1 MMSKNTGIVKDQK
14 YLRHGTDIGHPETPQ
29 RLVSIYEMLDN
40 PDMVWKFIGIDARK
54 ATQEELERV
63 HSPAYIDAVAATAGR
78 SMSMLDP
85 DTVATP
91 ETYDIA
97 RLAAGGLMNAID
109 AVVSRKAD
117 NAFALVRPPGHH
129 AQEERAAGFCV
140 FNNVAIGARHAMA
153 LHKMERIL
161 IVDWDLHH
169 GNGTQDIFYGDRKVL
184 YFSTHQFPYY
194 PGTGA
199 MGEMGRGEGLGY
211 TINVPLRPGADDA
224 FYVRIFQDILSP
236 VALAFKPEIILVSA
250 GFDTYF
256 ADPLGEMKVT
266 PEGFA
271 CLTRILINLAN
282 ACSGGRL
289 VLVLEGGYHIQG
301 LAKCVR
307 SVLLELLEETR
318 VTEETLLR
326 MAAEADDKAKTLI
339 GQVRKQIEPYWPVY

>member
-1 MMSKNTGIVKDQK
+1 MMFKKTGIVKDRA
-14 YLRHGTDIGHPETPQ
+14 YLRHGTDSGHPETPQ
-29 RLVSIYEMLDN
+29 RLVSIYEMLEN
-40 PDMVWKFIGIDARK
+40 PDMVRKFTGIDARR
-54 ATQEELERV
+54 ATREELERV
-63 HSPAYIDAVAATAGR
+63 HKPAFIDAVAATAGR

-85 DTVATP
+85 DTVASP

-109 AVVSRKAD
+109 AVVSRKVD

-129 AQEERAAGFCV
+129 ADEGRAAGFCI
-140 FNNVAIGARHAMA
+140 FNNVAVGARHAMA
-153 LHKMERIL
+153 AHKMERIL

-169 GNGTQDIFYGDRKVL
+169 GNGTQDIFYEDRKVL

-236 VALAFKPEIILVSA
+236 VTMAFKPEIILVSA

-256 ADPLGEMKVT
+256 GDPLGEMKVT

-271 CLTRILINLAN
+271 ALTRILLNLAD

-307 SVLLELLEETR
+307 AVLLELLEETR
-318 VTEETLLR
+318 VTEETLNR
-326 MAAEADDKAKTLI
+326 MAAGTDDRAATLI
-339 GQVRKQIEPYWPVY
+339 GQVRKAIAPYWSVF

>member
-1 MMSKNTGIVKDQK
+1 MSKKTGIVKDRA
-14 YLRHGTDIGHPETPQ
+14 YLRHGTDSGHPETPR
-29 RLVSIYEMLDN
+29 RLVSIYEMLEN
-40 PDMVWKFIGIDARK
+40 PDMVWKFTGIDARR
-54 ATQEELERV
+54 ATREELERV
-63 HSPAYIDAVAATAGR
+63 HRPAFIDAIAATAGR

-85 DTVATP
+85 DTVASS

-97 RLAAGGLMNAID
+97 RLAAGGLINAVD
-109 AVVSRKAD
+109 AVVSRKVD

-129 AQEERAAGFCV
+129 ADEGRAAGFCI
-140 FNNVAIGARHAMA
+140 FNNVAVGARHAMA
-153 LHKMERIL
+153 QHNMERIL

-236 VALAFKPEIILVSA
+236 VAMAFKPEIILVSA

-271 CLTRILINLAN
+271 ALTRILLNLAD

-307 SVLLELLEETR
+307 SVLLELLDETR
-318 VTEETLLR
+318 ATEEELIR
-326 MAAEADDKAKTLI
+326 MAAGADDKAKTLI
-339 GQVRKQIEPYWPVY
+339 GQVRKAIEPYWPIP

>member
-1 MMSKNTGIVKDQK
+1 MFKKTGIVKDRA
-14 YLRHGTDIGHPETPQ
+14 YLRHGTDSGHPETPQ
-29 RLVSIYEMLDN
+29 RLVSIYEMLEN
-40 PDMVWKFIGIDARK
+40 PDMVRKFTGIDARR
-54 ATQEELERV
+54 ATREELERV
-63 HSPAYIDAVAATAGR
+63 HKPAFIDAVAATAGR

-85 DTVATP
+85 DTVASP

-109 AVVSRKAD
+109 AVVSRKVD

-129 AQEERAAGFCV
+129 ADEGRAAGFCI
-140 FNNVAIGARHAMA
+140 FNNVAVGARHAMA
-153 LHKMERIL
+153 AHKMERIL

-169 GNGTQDIFYGDRKVL
+169 GNGTQDIFYEDRKVL

-236 VALAFKPEIILVSA
+236 VTMAFKPEIILVSA

-256 ADPLGEMKVT
+256 GDPLGEMKVT

-271 CLTRILINLAN
+271 ALTRILLNLAD

-307 SVLLELLEETR
+307 AVLLELLEETR
-318 VTEETLLR
+318 VTEETLNR
-326 MAAEADDKAKTLI
+326 MAAGTDDRAATLI
-339 GQVRKQIEPYWPVY
+339 GQVRKAIAPYWSVF

>member
-1 MMSKNTGIVKDQK
+1 MSKNTGIVKDRR
-14 YLRHGTDIGHPETPQ
+14 YLRHGTDSGHPESPQ

-40 PDMVWKFIGIDARK
+40 PDMGWKFIGINARDASR
-54 ATQEELERV
+54 EELERV
-63 HSPAYIDAVAATAGR
+63 HRPAYVDAIAATAGR

-91 ETYDIA
+91 ETYDTA

-129 AQEERAAGFCV
+129 AQEERAAGFCI
-140 FNNVAIGARHAMA
+140 FNNIAIGARHAMA

-169 GNGTQDIFYGDRKVL
+169 GNGTQAIFYEDRKVL

-199 MGEMGRGEGLGY
+199 MGEIGRGEGLGY

-224 FYVRIFQDILSP
+224 FYVRIFQELLSP
-236 VALAFKPEIILVSA
+236 IALAFKPEIILVSA

-271 CLTRILINLAN
+271 CLTRNLLNLAE
-282 ACSGGRL
+282 ACCGGRL

-307 SVLLELLEETR
+307 AVLLELSDETR

-326 MAAEADDKAKTLI
+326 MAAGTDDKAKTLI
-339 GQVRKQIEPYWPVY
+339 QQVRKQFEPYWPML

>member
-271 CLTRILINLAN
+271 CLTRILLNLAN
-282 ACSGGRL
+282 ECSGGRL

-307 SVLLELLEETR
+307 SVLRELLEETR
-318 VTEETLLR
+318 VTEETLLQ